1 MSNSS
6 TVTVNKNALTT
17 LTWFSNMIPQLEQQ
31 TGRKIATASFSY
43 DGTNVTQNIEF
54 VDTSTNTSTTSTSTS
69 I

>member
-43 DGTNVTQNIEF
+43 DGTNVTQSIEF
-54 VDTSTNTSTTSTSTS
+54 VDTTSTTSPTTTSP
-69 I
+69 

>member
-6 TVTVNKNALTT
+6 TVTVDRNALTT

-54 VDTSTNTSTTSTSTS
+54 VDTASTATPTT
-69 I
+69 ILP